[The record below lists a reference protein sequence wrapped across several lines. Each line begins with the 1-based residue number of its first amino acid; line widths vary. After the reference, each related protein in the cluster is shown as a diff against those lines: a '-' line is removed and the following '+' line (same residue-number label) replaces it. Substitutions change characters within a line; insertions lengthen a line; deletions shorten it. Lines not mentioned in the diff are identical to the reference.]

1 MGLEKFE
8 RDYWNTRYILSVYN
22 CLSDERIGCGG
33 VVESAVLSLEEQAE
47 IQSDVIRMAHAIIRG
62 LQPRVGESDKARD
75 EARSWVNTIDMAQK
89 ALTEIQR
96 ALHMVSRRGRRLR
109 TVTELT
115 GAVTPEK

>member
-1 MGLEKFE
+1 
-8 RDYWNTRYILSVYN
+8 
-22 CLSDERIGCGG
+22 LSDERIGCGG

-47 IQSDVIRMAHAIIRG
+47 IQSDVIRMAHAIIKG